1 MCILNSL
8 LAQRQ
13 PKLSFSTATLVLSL
27 SVAFWIIM
35 SKCDFFVSLA
45 EILYD
50 WKRQEKNIVESV
62 KD

>member
-1 MCILNSL
+1 
-8 LAQRQ
+8 
-13 PKLSFSTATLVLSL
+13 
-27 SVAFWIIM
+27 M
-35 SKCDFFVSLA
+35 SKCDFSVSLA